1 MIPWWWMIPAVF
13 AGAIMGVII
22 VALCIAGSDR
32 GDDDG

>member
-1 MIPWWWMIPAVF
+1 MIPWWWMIPAIIV
-13 AGAIMGVII
+13 GAIMGVMF